1 MSIKVRQF
9 FKKSFFAYI
18 PLDNISFSMFN
29 ISFLAFRKMDFLHF
43 PRGYNSI
50 VSVTLLCLPRF
61 VQRMEDVTCFVI
73 KN

>member
-43 PRGYNSI
+43 PRGY
-50 VSVTLLCLPRF
+50 
-61 VQRMEDVTCFVI
+61 
-73 KN
+73 